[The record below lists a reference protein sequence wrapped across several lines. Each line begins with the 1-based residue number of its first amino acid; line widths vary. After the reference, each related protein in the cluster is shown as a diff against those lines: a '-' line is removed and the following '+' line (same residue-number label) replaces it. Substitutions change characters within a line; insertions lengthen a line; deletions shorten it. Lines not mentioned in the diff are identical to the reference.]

1 MGETS
6 GGQLRFVRQETP
18 ITPKHLSRFGIE
30 VDEALCVWGGA
41 DFWGSP
47 MQEKPN
53 WRAADRIRK
62 LQIKIFLLAREDEG
76 SVLNGISF

>member
-30 VDEALCVWGGA
+30 VDEALCVWGG
-41 DFWGSP
+41 G
-47 MQEKPN
+47 
-53 WRAADRIRK
+53 R
-62 LQIKIFLLAREDEG
+62 FLGESNAGEAELAGCRQ
-76 SVLNGISF
+76 NQKT

>member
-30 VDEALCVWGGA
+30 VDDALRVGVP
-41 DFWGSP
+41 DFWESP
-47 MQEKPN
+47 IPEKPGCRQN
-53 WRAADRIRK
+53 QKASNKNFSSSQR
-62 LQIKIFLLAREDEG
+62 G
-76 SVLNGISF
+76 

>member
-30 VDEALCVWGGA
+30 VDEALCVKGG
-41 DFWGSP
+41 
-47 MQEKPN
+47 
-53 WRAADRIRK
+53 R
-62 LQIKIFLLAREDEG
+62 FLGESNAGEAELAGCRQNQKASNKNFSSSQRG
-76 SVLNGISF
+76 